1 MRNKRLYAAAAEG
14 ARHSEQVYSLQYTG
28 LSTTVAAKKHI
39 GLLQVR
45 QPDLTQVPDMIY
57 LQLREC
63 HTN

>member
-1 MRNKRLYAAAAEG
+1 
-14 ARHSEQVYSLQYTG
+14 VYSLQYTG